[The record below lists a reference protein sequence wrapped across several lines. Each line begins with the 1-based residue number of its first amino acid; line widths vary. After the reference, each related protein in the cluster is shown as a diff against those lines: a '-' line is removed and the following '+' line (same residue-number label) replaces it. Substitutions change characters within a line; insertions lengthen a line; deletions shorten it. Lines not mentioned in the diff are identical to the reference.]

1 MVTASRADCYA
12 LDSEDP
18 LRGMREEFSLPSGV
32 TYLLGNS
39 LGALPRRTAAKV
51 AHTVETEWGRD
62 LGASWNTAGWWDLPQ
77 TTGDR
82 LARLIGAGPGEVL
95 AGDSTSTNIFKV
107 MAAALPLRPGRRV
120 IVSDLENFPTDRY
133 VVEGV
138 ARALGSYEIRDI
150 GSLDEALGDDV
161 AAVLLSHVDY
171 RTGALRDMD
180 AVTARVHAAGALM
193 IWDLCHSAGA
203 VPVDLRAADADFA
216 VGCTYKYLN
225 GGPGAPAYLYVAE
238 RHQDAAYN
246 VVSGWHGHAEP
257 FAFEPNY
264 RPADGVRR
272 FATGSPPVLSYSALN
287 ASLDIWETVDMAQ
300 IRAKSVALTTL
311 FIDLVDELCPDL
323 TLVTPRDPAERGSQV
338 SFRHSDGYPVIRALA
353 ERGVV
358 GDYRKPDI
366 MRFGFAPL
374 YLRYVDVYD
383 AATVLAEVL
392 GKELWREERYR
403 EPLTVT

>member
-12 LDSEDP
+12 LDLEDP
-18 LRGMREEFSLPSGV
+18 LRDMREEFSLPSGV

-39 LGALPRRTAAKV
+39 LGALPKRTAAKV

-246 VVSGWHGHAEP
+246 VVSGWHGHADP

-272 FATGSPPVLSYSALN
+272 FAAGSPPVLAYSALN
-287 ASLDIWETVDMAQ
+287 ASLDIWQTVDMAQ

-338 SFRHSDGYPVIRALA
+338 SYRNRDGYPVTRALA

>member
-12 LDSEDP
+12 LDIEDP
-18 LRGMREEFSLPSGV
+18 LRDLREEFSLPSGV

-39 LGALPRRTAAKV
+39 LGALPKRTAAKV

-82 LARLIGAGPGEVL
+82 LAQLIGAGPGEVL

-246 VVSGWHGHAEP
+246 VVSGWHGHADP

-272 FATGSPPVLSYSALN
+272 FAAGSPPVLAYSALN
-287 ASLDIWETVDMAQ
+287 ASLDIWQMVDMAQ

-338 SFRHSDGYPVIRALA
+338 SYRNRDGYPVMRALA

-383 AATVLAEVL
+383 AATMLAEVL

>member
-1 MVTASRADCYA
+1 MVSVSRADCYV

-18 LRGMREEFSLPSGV
+18 LRDMREEFSLPSGI

-246 VVSGWHGHAEP
+246 VVSGWHGHADP

-272 FATGSPPVLSYSALN
+272 FAAGSPPVLSYSALN

-311 FIDLVDELCPDL
+311 FIDLLDELCPDL

-338 SFRHSDGYPVIRALA
+338 SYRHQDGYPVMRALID
-353 ERGVV
+353 RGVV

-374 YLRYVDVYD
+374 YVRYVDVYD
-383 AATVLAEVL
+383 AATALAEVL
-392 GKELWREERYR
+392 GKELWREERYQ
-403 EPLTVT
+403 EQLTVT

>member
-12 LDSEDP
+12 LDIEDP
-18 LRGMREEFSLPSGV
+18 LRDMREEFSLPSGV

-39 LGALPRRTAAKV
+39 LGALPKRTAAKV

-246 VVSGWHGHAEP
+246 VVSGWHGHADP

-272 FATGSPPVLSYSALN
+272 FAAGSPPVLSYSALN
-287 ASLDIWETVDMAQ
+287 ASLDIWQTVDMAQ

-323 TLVTPRDPAERGSQV
+323 TLVTPRDSAERGSQV
-338 SFRHSDGYPVIRALA
+338 SYRNRDGYPVMRALA